1 MTGRPM
7 IKVLFFA
14 SLKEK
19 LSLDALEFPLSESIT
34 VAQLIDELARREA
47 SISRE
52 VLSADDVLIAVD
64 QTVVTSDF
72 LVRPGS
78 EVAFFPPVTGG

>member
-1 MTGRPM
+1 MTGRLM

>member
-1 MTGRPM
+1 M